1 MKKYKSIYRLLVLFL
16 TIGLFSCEDY
26 LDKFPLDN
34 PSDATFYSTE
44 SELITA
50 VNGIYNTSF
59 YFKKADSP
67 VNIIIDCAS
76 DICWDRDQG
85 SELQLL
91 GEGLQVPAHA
101 LYNDLW
107 FNSYSVIS
115 QCNMLLTHM
124 HRAQSTTP
132 ATLYKRIEGEAQ
144 FFRAYHY
151 HLLLNYFGNI
161 PLLTE
166 PQNIT
171 DYPSQA
177 SPSDVNDFI
186 LKELEEAADKLPMTY
201 SGDDQGRITQGAAL
215 AVKARQ
221 ALFNGDWAT
230 AANASKRVIESGVYE
245 LDNDYSSLFTYQ
257 NSKSKE
263 RILYIQYSRTNNY
276 THKIPAN
283 LFSRM
288 ASGWSNKVPPQQFI
302 DSFFA
307 SDGLPIDKSPLY
319 DPANPFENR
328 DPRLQASV
336 VVPGSTFLGYQFETH
351 PDSTECWDYNST
363 PAVRRQNQDVTNPY
377 ATFSGYLWRK
387 YTDEDRTFRERS
399 EISVLVIRYAEVLL
413 MYAEAMNEMGSMD
426 QMAKDALRSIRE
438 RVGMPAINATSQ
450 EELRYLIRNERK
462 VELAMEGLRFFDIR
476 RWKIAESVMT
486 GQLYGR
492 PKRDYLPA
500 YIPVFDA
507 NGTPHYDKYADELKS
522 FDTRNFNPARDYLFP
537 IPQKELDINKNLKQ
551 NPNY

>member
-1 MKKYKSIYRLLVLFL
+1 MAKYNSIKLFVLFL
-16 TIGLFSCEDY
+16 AAGLFSCEDY
-26 LDKFPLDN
+26 LERFPLDK

-44 SELITA
+44 SELLTA

-76 DICWDRDQG
+76 DISWDRDQG

-91 GEGLQVPAHA
+91 GEGLQVPTHS
-101 LYNDLW
+101 LYYDLW
-107 FNSYSVIS
+107 FNGYSVIS
-115 QCNMLLTHM
+115 QCNMLLANM
-124 HRAQSTTP
+124 HKAKETTP
-132 ATLYKRIEGEAQ
+132 VNLYERIEGEAR

-166 PQNIT
+166 PQSIN

-177 SPSDVNDFI
+177 SPTEVNDFI
-186 LKELEEAADKLPMTY
+186 LKELEDAAATLPVSY
-201 SGDDQGRITQGAAL
+201 AGDDIGRITAGAAL
-215 AVKARQ
+215 AIKARQ
-221 ALFNGDWAT
+221 ALFYENWSV
-230 AANASKRVIESGVYE
+230 AADACKRIIESGIYQ
-245 LDNDYSSLFTYQ
+245 LDADFNSLFTYQ
-257 NSKSKE
+257 NVNSKE
-263 RILYIQYSRTNNY
+263 RILYIQYSRSNNY

-288 ASGWSNKVPPQQFI
+288 ASGWSNKVPPQSLV
-302 DSFFA
+302 DSYL
-307 SDGLPIDKSPLY
+307 SVDGLPINESPLY
-319 DPANPFENR
+319 DPANPFGNR
-328 DPRLQASV
+328 DPRLEATIA
-336 VVPGSTFLGYQFETH
+336 VPGSIFLGYQFETH
-351 PDSTECWDYNST
+351 PDSVECWDYNTT

-377 ATFSGYLWRK
+377 ATFSGYCWRK
-387 YTDEDRTFRERS
+387 YTDEDRTFREKS
-399 EISVLVIRYAEVLL
+399 ELAVHIIRYAEVLL
-413 MYAEAMNEMGSMD
+413 MYAEAVNELGQMN
-426 QMAKDALRSIRE
+426 QMAYDALRMIRE
-438 RVGMPAINATSQ
+438 RVGMPAVTETSQ
-450 EELRYLIRNERK
+450 EKLRTIIRNERK

-476 RWKIAESVMT
+476 RWKIAESVMN

-492 PKRDYLPA
+492 PKGDYLSTYKPA
-500 YIPVFDA
+500 FDE
-507 NGTPHYDKYADELKS
+507 NGTPVYTAYAKDLRT